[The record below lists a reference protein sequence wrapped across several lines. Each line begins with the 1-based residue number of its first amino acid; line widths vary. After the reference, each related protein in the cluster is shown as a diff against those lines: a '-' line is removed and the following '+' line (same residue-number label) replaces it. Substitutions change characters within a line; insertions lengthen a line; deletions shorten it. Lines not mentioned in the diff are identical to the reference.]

1 MITESRALVRYLFW
15 LVIACCSQSLTG
27 CVAVPPDATP
37 LRPLNSVRAN
47 GCDGRP
53 GAKVALRADA
63 RLDAVA
69 ARVSRGARLADAMA
83 GERYPGARST
93 SIHVVGAPDDATMAQ
108 LLRSRFCAEITDAA
122 FATIGLA
129 RRDGET
135 WFVLAAPF
143 TPPQSA
149 DMREVSG
156 RALELVNAA
165 RSRPRQCGGRRF
177 QATGPLRL
185 DATLGRVA
193 DTHAHD
199 MARHSRMSHDG
210 SDGSTAAE
218 RVTRAG
224 YPWRSVAENVAS
236 GQSTPDAVVQTW
248 LDSPGHC
255 ANIMSPDMQEMGI
268 AYAFEAS
275 SDDGIYW
282 AQMFGARR

>member
-1 MITESRALVRYLFW
+1 MITESRALVRYRFW
-15 LVIACCSQSLTG
+15 LAIACCSQSLAG
-27 CVAVPPDATP
+27 CVTVTPDAAP
-37 LRPLNSVRAN
+37 VRPLNSVRAN
-47 GCDGRP
+47 GCAGRP
-53 GAKVALRADA
+53 GVDVALRADV

-83 GERYPGARST
+83 GERYPAARST
-93 SIHVVGAPDDATMAQ
+93 SIHVVGAPDETAMTR
-108 LLRSRFCAEITDAA
+108 LLHSRFCAEITDAA
-122 FATIGLA
+122 FAAVGLA
-129 RRDGET
+129 RREGET

-143 TPPQSA
+143 TPPKSV
-149 DMREVSG
+149 DMHEVGG
-156 RALELVNAA
+156 RTLELVNAA

-177 QATGPLRL
+177 AAIGPLRL

-193 DTHAHD
+193 DAHAHD

-282 AQMFGARR
+282 AQVFGARR